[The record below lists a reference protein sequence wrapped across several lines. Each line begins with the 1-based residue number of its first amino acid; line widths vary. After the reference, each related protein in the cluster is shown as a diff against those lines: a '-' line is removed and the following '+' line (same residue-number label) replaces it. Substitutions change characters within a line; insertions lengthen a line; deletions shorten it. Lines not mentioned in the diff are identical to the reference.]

1 MSPSVTSPAVLAPL
15 PWSWM
20 EEQGRHRA
28 WKYLGNNSDITA
40 GERPGHTSGT
50 GRDIKTQETKQK
62 ILFYGLLSTGRVCYS
77 LALNNKL
84 LARDR
89 VQIPARSRAVLSPFP
104 STSRWRHS
112 IRGGEHRKCPLV
124 TLACQN
130 PLPSSA
136 FSSEPHLPQVG
147 IETQQRTPQRTPK

>member
-1 MSPSVTSPAVLAPL
+1 M
-15 PWSWM
+15 
-20 EEQGRHRA
+20 
-28 WKYLGNNSDITA
+28 GNNSDITA

-62 ILFYGLLSTGRVCYS
+62 ILFYGLLCTGTVCYS

-89 VQIPARSRAVLSPFP
+89 VQIPSRSHPIPKHFQMETFDPRGRARAR
-104 STSRWRHS
+104 
-112 IRGGEHRKCPLV
+112 GEHRKCPLV

-147 IETQQRTPQRTPK
+147 TESQQRILKEMDFCPKKLSQKSPKSSASQDKLSPS